1 MDQET
6 LVSLPLHIP
15 VILQNPTNQSTR
27 QVLAYNA
34 QQREKVL
41 ARRDRESRTNQLP
54 EHYGK
59 GKKVIRR
66 LDNAAFAEN
75 PHIVKPSKSD
85 YAPPVPLQARPPR
98 PLFPPGVISRSE
110 IVPSATLPR
119 QDPFSSDSQQGS
131 FSTSLKGTRL
141 MLRKRGKRAEGLVVK
156 AEAEIRKWLD
166 GDQGNPK
173 HVDHRSLK
181 PQWRVVDERLV
192 DCSIVNHQRFNSS
205 TSDRRLPPQHDIVF
219 PEPPLENGQIPAV
232 LEISRSPAHLSWHL
246 SDKFERLV
254 VHLLARY
261 YELVSWSEDRTTV
274 IGNVIR
280 ITHILIPRVTQPTRA
295 LIKGNSLETPET
307 SEVSDQS
314 SSENQDNIL
323 SGNES
328 ESDAMTERGEDAVQ
342 EQNNSSTANTVLT
355 LVPEIADLTLTDH
368 ALLRTQSTTSSQYA
382 SSEGDSELSVLENSL
397 ALPRPPRKGSNVDII
412 GGWIDVDSDSDFDE
426 IPEIL
431 EKTGQPSLTIYMA
444 YDTIKCTLQQLAT
457 LVAIIDMLYHVFEAY
472 KELNVL

>member
-173 HVDHRSLK
+173 HVDH
-181 PQWRVVDERLV
+181 
-192 DCSIVNHQRFNSS
+192 
-205 TSDRRLPPQHDIVF
+205 RLPPQHDIVF

-426 IPEIL
+426 IPGFSMKSQL
-431 EKTGQPSLTIYMA
+431 
-444 YDTIKCTLQQLAT
+444 IKPNTSMGVQRNT
-457 LVAIIDMLYHVFEAY
+457 REDRPTFFDYLYGV
-472 KELNVL
+472 